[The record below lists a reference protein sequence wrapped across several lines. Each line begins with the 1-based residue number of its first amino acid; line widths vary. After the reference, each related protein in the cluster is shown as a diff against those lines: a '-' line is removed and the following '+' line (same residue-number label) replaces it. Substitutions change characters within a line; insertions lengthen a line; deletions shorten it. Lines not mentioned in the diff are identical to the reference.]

1 MSGIPK
7 TRRTPTT
14 LPKRKSIR
22 SWRSVNS
29 PGGPF
34 GWQVASPVKNLEEI
48 PADFSI
54 KSEDLRI
61 KTEAWVFGHL
71 VIFMRELTSPT
82 NKNNVICPSNTGN
95 FPFQDRD
102 ERRSGNRM
110 CSKFSQN
117 CPCSIKNTSFFF
129 RKNAKF
135 PSKNCPCSTWAM
147 LAQETQPRMDSA
159 RPWSGLRLVDRW
171 WIFWRKEGEMCGKNV
186 CFNYGKWNKNIKTL
200 LTRKS
205 GIIMTHLCIFMIYSP
220 KIRIGPRLG
229 CSECH
234 ST

>member
-34 GWQVASPVKNLEEI
+34 GWPVASPVKNLEEI
-48 PADFSI
+48 PADLSI

-61 KTEAWVFGHL
+61 KTEAWVFGHI
-71 VIFMRELTSPT
+71 VIFMRELTSST
-82 NKNNVICPSNTGN
+82 NKNKVICPSNTGN

-110 CSKFSQN
+110 CSKFHKIVHVRSKT
-117 CPCSIKNTSFFF
+117 PVFFSEKHKIPKQKLSMF
-129 RKNAKF
+129 DL
-135 PSKNCPCSTWAM
+135 AM

-159 RPWSGLRLVDRW
+159 RP
-171 WIFWRKEGEMCGKNV
+171 
-186 CFNYGKWNKNIKTL
+186 
-200 LTRKS
+200 
-205 GIIMTHLCIFMIYSP
+205 
-220 KIRIGPRLG
+220 
-229 CSECH
+229 
-234 ST
+234 

>member
-61 KTEAWVFGHL
+61 KTEAWMFGHL

-117 CPCSIKNTSFFF
+117 CPCSIKNTSFFSE
-129 RKNAKF
+129 KTQNSQAKTVHVR
-135 PSKNCPCSTWAM
+135 PGRCWRRRLNPGWTVHVLDQVCGWST
-147 LAQETQPRMDSA
+147 D
-159 RPWSGLRLVDRW
+159 
-171 WIFWRKEGEMCGKNV
+171 GEFFGGKK
-186 CFNYGKWNKNIKTL
+186 GKCVGKMYVLTMGNGTKT
-200 LTRKS
+200 
-205 GIIMTHLCIFMIYSP
+205 
-220 KIRIGPRLG
+220 
-229 CSECH
+229 
-234 ST
+234 

>member
-34 GWQVASPVKNLEEI
+34 GWQVVSPVKNLEEI

-129 RKNAKF
+129 RKKRKIPKQKLSMFDLGDAGAGD
-135 PSKNCPCSTWAM
+135 STQDGQCTSLTRSAAGRPM
-147 LAQETQPRMDSA
+147 VNFLAER
-159 RPWSGLRLVDRW
+159 RG
-171 WIFWRKEGEMCGKNV
+171 MCGKNV

-234 ST
+234 GT

>member
-129 RKNAKF
+129 QKKRKIPKQKLSMFDLGDAGAGD
-135 PSKNCPCSTWAM
+135 ST
-147 LAQETQPRMDSA
+147 QDGQCTS
-159 RPWSGLRLVDRW
+159 
-171 WIFWRKEGEMCGKNV
+171 
-186 CFNYGKWNKNIKTL
+186 
-200 LTRKS
+200 LTRSAAGRPMVNFLAERRGNVWEKC
-205 GIIMTHLCIFMIYSP
+205 MF
-220 KIRIGPRLG
+220 
-229 CSECH
+229 
-234 ST
+234 